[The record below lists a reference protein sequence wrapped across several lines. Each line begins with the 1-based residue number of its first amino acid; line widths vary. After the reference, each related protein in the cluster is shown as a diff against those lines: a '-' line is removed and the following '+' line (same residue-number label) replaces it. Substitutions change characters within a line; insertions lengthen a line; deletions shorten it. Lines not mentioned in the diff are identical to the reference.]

1 MEKDMK
7 NNNDEEVVLA
17 LFNHLDTEELTND
30 ELKDKEYFFD
40 RLDIWFEDNDY
51 ANDDEVYEMLYEMY
65 LEYLYNKLV

>member
-1 MEKDMK
+1 MK